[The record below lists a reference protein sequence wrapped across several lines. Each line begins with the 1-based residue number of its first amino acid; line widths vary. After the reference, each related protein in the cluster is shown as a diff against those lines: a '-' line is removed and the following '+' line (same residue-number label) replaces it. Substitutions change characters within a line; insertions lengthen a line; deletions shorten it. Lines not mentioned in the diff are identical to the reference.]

1 MNEVYD
7 VVLSYGKVKDHLAQ
21 RPEDKESI
29 LKMIDE
35 ISGNYKTGVVGAT
48 ASFLDK
54 TFLKL
59 YDGVNLKMPD
69 GFNIR
74 QMQKDYH
81 IILVPNHQSHADY
94 IALQYILYKEDK
106 IPVYIAAGI
115 NLNIFPVGDLFK
127 RCGAFFI
134 RRKFDDELYKIAF
147 QGYIYYLLKTDKVV
161 EFFFEGGRTR
171 TGKLLPP
178 KYGLF
183 SMLLDAHTKFDDKKP
198 LMFMP
203 VSIAHEMIPEE
214 KAHAKELIGKKK
226 VKESPAQLLN
236 LFKLMN
242 KKMGTIHVTFGDGI
256 VVNEFDDLKKKTQ
269 QLAFQCFRN
278 VGKHMPV
285 TPTSLLSMIMLDDP
299 SGALTWQQIEQRAD
313 DILDYCEHM
322 DIPVTDSLTSDKYS
336 ASLKLAMDM
345 FINNKKAEL
354 IKRERLNQVFY
365 TINEESRTHLL
376 YHKNMILHHFLV
388 PCIMNSTWFN
398 IFNGNIKTT
407 HGLTKYLLTKRKELK
422 YEFYLPEVRKM
433 IMEAIKVIE
442 YSIGSKV
449 ERLDDALSFPA
460 EKLYEVASSV
470 RRFST
475 AFSYIYEA
483 YYTSTITIKYL
494 GDDEFDLEK
503 FLQVAK
509 ELFEMEK
516 EHGRVIKYPESFTV
530 PKMKSCLKYLENL
543 KVISFSEET
552 KKYKL
557 LDMHKVNFLI
567 EKFARDVNDQ
577 VSINLKFNAGD

>member
-1 MNEVYD
+1 MKEVYD
-7 VVLSYGKVKDHLAQ
+7 VVLTYEKVRNHLEKC
-21 RPEDKESI
+21 PNDKNRI

-35 ISGNYKTGVVGAT
+35 ISGNYKTSVVGAT

-59 YDGVNLKMPD
+59 YDGVNLKLPE

-74 QMQKDYH
+74 EMQKKYH

-115 NLNIFPVGDLFK
+115 NLNIFPIGDLFK

-214 KAHAKELIGKKK
+214 KAHAKELSGKKK
-226 VKESPAQLLN
+226 TKESPTQLLK
-236 LFKLMN
+236 LFKLVN
-242 KKMGTIHVTFGDGI
+242 KKMGTVHVTFGKGI
-256 VVNEFDDLKKKTQ
+256 VVDEVNDLKKDTQ
-269 QLAFQCFRN
+269 SLAFDCFRA
-278 VGKHMPV
+278 VGKTMPV
-285 TPTSLLSMIMLDDP
+285 TPSSLLSMIMLDDP
-299 SGALTWQQIEQRAD
+299 SGALTWQQIEHRAD

-322 DIPVTDSLTSDKYS
+322 NISVTDSLASDKYS
-336 ASLKLAMDM
+336 ASLKVAMDM

-354 IKRERLNQVFY
+354 IKRERLNQIFY

-376 YHKNMILHHFLV
+376 YHKNMILHHFIV
-388 PCIMNSTWFN
+388 PCIINATWFN
-398 IFNGNIKTT
+398 IFNGNIKSN

-422 YEFYLPEVRKM
+422 YEFYLPEVREM
-433 IMEAIKVIE
+433 IAETLRVVE
-442 YSIGSKV
+442 YSVGSKI
-449 ERLDDALSFPA
+449 ERLDEALEFSA
-460 EKLYEVASSV
+460 EKLYKVASSV

-483 YYTSTITIKYL
+483 YYTSAITVKYL
-494 GDDEFDLEK
+494 GTDTFEVDQ
-503 FLQVAK
+503 FLTVGK
-509 ELFEMEK
+509 ELFDMEK

-530 PKMKSCLKYLENL
+530 PKMKATLNYLVNL
-543 KVISFSEET
+543 KVLSFDEDT
-552 KKYKL
+552 NKYQVT
-557 LDMHKVNFLI
+557 DMEKINYLI

-577 VSINLKFNAGD
+577 VSINLKFNSEE